1 MIDMHAKNTHI
12 RSSSSKIWWVDFL
25 TEEMN
30 IKLLGWGIAEK
41 NNQKTPLWYT
51 SSLAR
56 NPLSSKDVWYIVGL
70 YNTKPEYGFP
80 HNFCSRFRA
89 RLIFPTCVFVKE
101 TRKKSWETL
110 YLTIL

>member
-12 RSSSSKIWWVDFL
+12 RSSSSM
-25 TEEMN
+25 EEIN
-30 IKLLGWGIAEK
+30 FKLLGRGIAEK
-41 NNQKTPLWYT
+41 NKIKKPLWYT
-51 SSLAR
+51 SSLAQK
-56 NPLSSKDVWYIVGL
+56 PLASKDLWYIVGL
-70 YNTKPEYGFP
+70 PEYMYNTKPEYGFP